1 VLIQFLF
8 IVHDSK
14 RGGKWRFNV
23 LKFERVE
30 ISGLIVLFIGVVLL
44 AATFYSAY
52 LFLVADVT
60 ILTSVDI
67 AELFGN
73 ALAPLIKAIIHILY
87 LGIMGWIG
95 SILTIRAVQLLKKE
109 KEATGIPPQAR
120 PEAKQSPAAPAPSP
134 VKPET
139 TKEIKEP
146 KKVETSEQTVASKQ
160 PAEPQ
165 KEAAAEK
172 TPEKTASS

>member
-1 VLIQFLF
+1 VQIHSFF

-14 RGGKWRFNV
+14 HGGKWRFNA
-23 LKFERVE
+23 LKFEKVE

-44 AATFYSAY
+44 AATFYSAFV
-52 LFLVADVT
+52 FLVADIT
-60 ILTSVDI
+60 ILTSVDL

-73 ALAPLIKAIIHILY
+73 ALAPLIEAIIHILY

-109 KEATGIPPQAR
+109 KEAAVSQPQVR
-120 PEAKQSPAAPAPSP
+120 PETKQSSASPALSQL
-134 VKPET
+134 KPET

-146 KKVETSEQTVASKQ
+146 KKAETSEQTAASKQ
-160 PAEPQ
+160 PAELQ
-165 KEAAAEK
+165 KETTVEK
-172 TPEKTASS
+172 TPEKATTS

>member
-1 VLIQFLF
+1 M
-8 IVHDSK
+8 
-14 RGGKWRFNV
+14 
-23 LKFERVE
+23 KFERVE
-30 ISGLIVLFIGVVLL
+30 IAGLIVLFIGVVLL

-60 ILTSVDI
+60 ILASVDI

-109 KEATGIPPQAR
+109 KETPVIQPQVR
-120 PEAKQSPAAPAPSP
+120 TEAKQSSATPASSP
-134 VKPET
+134 VKPEPAKE
-139 TKEIKEP
+139 TKEP
-146 KKVETSEQTVASKQ
+146 RKVETSEQTATSKQ

-165 KEAAAEK
+165 KEATAEK
-172 TPEKTASS
+172 TAEKTASS